1 MSKMTKCK
9 ACDGEIAKSAK
20 KCVHCGKDQRIFFMR
35 HKIVTFILLV
45 LVFIIFI
52 PDIDTIVVDETI
64 PVEEYKMQC
73 ENIPYNDIARD
84 PDRFIDRKVKYTGEV
99 IQTSETGSNIVLR
112 INITE
117 NEYGYYEDTVWVNY
131 MYIENEKRLLE
142 DDIVKF
148 WGEFKGLKS
157 YKSVLGAK
165 ITIPEI
171 NARVIE
177 PIE

>member
-20 KCVHCGKDQRIFFMR
+20 NVYTVERPTYFFMR

-73 ENIPYNDIARD
+73 E
-84 PDRFIDRKVKYTGEV
+84 KY
-99 IQTSETGSNIVLR
+99 SL
-112 INITE
+112 
-117 NEYGYYEDTVWVNY
+117 
-131 MYIENEKRLLE
+131 
-142 DDIVKF
+142 
-148 WGEFKGLKS
+148 
-157 YKSVLGAK
+157 
-165 ITIPEI
+165 
-171 NARVIE
+171 
-177 PIE
+177 